1 MRIALAQLNFQI
13 GAFDSNTQQ
22 IISAINTAKEQK
34 ADLVVFPELAISG
47 YPPQDFLEFDSFIY
61 KCLKSLTK
69 ISEHCDTIA
78 AIVGTPYVNP
88 NTGGKKLYNSACFI
102 YDKEIKQV
110 VHKTL
115 LPEYDIFDEC
125 RYFEPNF
132 NFECIDFKGYKIA
145 LSICEDLW
153 NIYTPYYSRN
163 PMDELIKQS
172 PDLMINIAASPFSY
186 AHDDERELVLK
197 RNVDRYKI
205 PLVYVNHIG
214 AQTEILYDGASKAIS
229 TNGKIIKQLA
239 LFQEEISTIE
249 LSDLQK
255 EVQKETVK
263 HPEKYHLIHD
273 GLIMGIKDYFS
284 KLNFK
289 KAIIGLSGGIDSA
302 LTLVLLQR
310 ALGAENVK
318 AMLLPSMFSSDHSI
332 KDAVDLALK
341 LEVSYDII
349 SIKSL
354 YESFEKSLNPYFEGT
369 SFDVAEENLQSRIR
383 AVLLMAMSNKFG
395 YILVNTSNKSEL
407 AVGYGTLY
415 GDMCGGLSVLGDLYK
430 TEVIKLS
437 KFINREEEIIPLNI
451 LTKPPS
457 AELKPDQKD
466 SDSLPDYSILDK
478 ILINYIEKRKGF
490 EELTTMGFDPVVVRK
505 ILNLVNN
512 NEHKRYQAPPV
523 LRVSDKAFGIG
534 RRIPIVASYS
544 I

>member
-1 MRIALAQLNFQI
+1 
-13 GAFDSNTQQ
+13 
-22 IISAINTAKEQK
+22 
-34 ADLVVFPELAISG
+34 
-47 YPPQDFLEFDSFIY
+47 
-61 KCLKSLTK
+61 
-69 ISEHCDTIA
+69 
-78 AIVGTPYVNP
+78 
-88 NTGGKKLYNSACFI
+88 
-102 YDKEIKQV
+102 
-110 VHKTL
+110 
-115 LPEYDIFDEC
+115 
-125 RYFEPNF
+125 
-132 NFECIDFKGYKIA
+132 
-145 LSICEDLW
+145 
-153 NIYTPYYSRN
+153 
-163 PMDELIKQS
+163 
-172 PDLMINIAASPFSY
+172 
-186 AHDDERELVLK
+186 
-197 RNVDRYKI
+197 
-205 PLVYVNHIG
+205 
-214 AQTEILYDGASKAIS
+214 
-229 TNGKIIKQLA
+229 
-239 LFQEEISTIE
+239 
-249 LSDLQK
+249 
-255 EVQKETVK
+255 
-263 HPEKYHLIHD
+263 
-273 GLIMGIKDYFS
+273 MGIKDYFS

-437 KFINREEEIIPLNI
+437 QFINREEEIIPLNI

-512 NEHKRYQAPPV
+512 NYPNLALIGVGGVMSK
-523 LRVSDKAFGIG
+523 SDFDKKIHSGASLVQIYTGFIIKG
-534 RRIPIVASYS
+534 PKIVME
-544 I
+544 ILK